1 MLKGDIITSRIR
13 QAVIKSP
20 QNRAL
25 EPCRPD
31 GGAHPRPPCAMM
43 RPVIRIDAFAQVK
56 EETMKKKLTAMICAL
71 ALAMAMPTLAWASN
85 SPQKVTSNTCTAS
98 QGATLTV
105 SGKTDDSTSKLVVE
119 ATSDQASNVSLSA
132 TQKIVGTFKVY
143 DVPEGST
150 YGPYTLTFNVG
161 TEYNGATATVFI
173 EHQGRDANLGTETK
187 TATVSNGNVT
197 ISTDGLSLVTIA
209 VDSSTVT
216 GATTDASATSPQT
229 GVDMTGIAVATAA
242 CAIAAVGVGVVLR
255 KKLAE

>member
-1 MLKGDIITSRIR
+1 MMQHIIS
-13 QAVIKSP
+13 
-20 QNRAL
+20 
-25 EPCRPD
+25 
-31 GGAHPRPPCAMM
+31 
-43 RPVIRIDAFAQVK
+43 IDAFAQVK

-98 QGATLTV
+98 QGASLTV

-132 TQKIVGTFKVY
+132 TQKIVGTFKAY

-161 TEYNGATATVFI
+161 TEYNGATATV
-173 EHQGRDANLGTETK
+173 TK

-242 CAIAAVGVGVVLR
+242 CAIAAVGVGVALR

>member
-1 MLKGDIITSRIR
+1 
-13 QAVIKSP
+13 
-20 QNRAL
+20 
-25 EPCRPD
+25 
-31 GGAHPRPPCAMM
+31 
-43 RPVIRIDAFAQVK
+43 
-56 EETMKKKLTAMICAL
+56 MKKKLTAMICAR

-242 CAIAAVGVGVVLR
+242 CAIAAVGVGMVLR

>member
-1 MLKGDIITSRIR
+1 MASIR
-13 QAVIKSP
+13 
-20 QNRAL
+20 R
-25 EPCRPD
+25 
-31 GGAHPRPPCAMM
+31 
-43 RPVIRIDAFAQVK
+43 
-56 EETMKKKLTAMICAL
+56 
-71 ALAMAMPTLAWASN
+71 
-85 SPQKVTSNTCTAS
+85 
-98 QGATLTV
+98 
-105 SGKTDDSTSKLVVE
+105 
-119 ATSDQASNVSLSA
+119 
-132 TQKIVGTFKVY
+132 
-143 DVPEGST
+143 

-187 TATVSNGNVT
+187 TATVSNGYVT

-242 CAIAAVGVGVVLR
+242 CAIAAVGVGVALR

>member
-1 MLKGDIITSRIR
+1 MMQHIIS
-13 QAVIKSP
+13 
-20 QNRAL
+20 
-25 EPCRPD
+25 
-31 GGAHPRPPCAMM
+31 
-43 RPVIRIDAFAQVK
+43 IDAFAQVK

-187 TATVSNGNVT
+187 TATVSNGYVT

-216 GATTDASATSPQT
+216 GATTDDKTIESPKT
-229 GVDMTGIAVATAA
+229 GDAGVALYAAMSLLSLTGGA
-242 CAIAAVGVGVVLR
+242 VVLGR
-255 KKLAE
+255 KRKAD

>member
-1 MLKGDIITSRIR
+1 MNTTRQENAAPQTRCGAAANETPVLPSQLDSRAIERKIFGLDEEIR
-13 QAVIKSP
+13 LGKIGAREHHDGALVQIVAILLAKLVNIASVKRTVRATRNASGLIAVGSQAV
-20 QNRAL
+20 
-25 EPCRPD
+25 
-31 GGAHPRPPCAMM
+31 
-43 RPVIRIDAFAQVK
+43 
-56 EETMKKKLTAMICAL
+56 
-71 ALAMAMPTLAWASN
+71 
-85 SPQKVTSNTCTAS
+85 
-98 QGATLTV
+98 ATLTV
-105 SGKTDDSTSKLVVE
+105 TGKTDDSTSKLVVE

-229 GVDMTGIAVATAA
+229 GVDMTGIAVATVA

>member
-1 MLKGDIITSRIR
+1 MMQHIIS
-13 QAVIKSP
+13 
-20 QNRAL
+20 
-25 EPCRPD
+25 
-31 GGAHPRPPCAMM
+31 
-43 RPVIRIDAFAQVK
+43 IDAFAQVK

-173 EHQGRDANLGTETK
+173 EHQGRDANLGAETK

-242 CAIAAVGVGVVLR
+242 CAIVAVGVGVVLR

>member
-1 MLKGDIITSRIR
+1 MASPRI
-13 QAVIKSP
+13 
-20 QNRAL
+20 
-25 EPCRPD
+25 E
-31 GGAHPRPPCAMM
+31 
-43 RPVIRIDAFAQVK
+43 
-56 EETMKKKLTAMICAL
+56 
-71 ALAMAMPTLAWASN
+71 
-85 SPQKVTSNTCTAS
+85 
-98 QGATLTV
+98 
-105 SGKTDDSTSKLVVE
+105 GKTLVDHVACLQGRHALVLLE
-119 ATSDQASNVSLSA
+119 RDLLIDEHCRKSRPLRLGLRLSLDQASNVSLSA

-187 TATVSNGNVT
+187 TATVSNGYVT

-229 GVDMTGIAVATAA
+229 GVDMAGIAVATAA

>member
-1 MLKGDIITSRIR
+1 MMQHIISI
-13 QAVIKSP
+13 
-20 QNRAL
+20 
-25 EPCRPD
+25 E
-31 GGAHPRPPCAMM
+31 
-43 RPVIRIDAFAQVK
+43 AFAQVK

-98 QGATLTV
+98 QGASLTV
-105 SGKTDDSTSKLVVE
+105 TGKTDDSTSKLVVE

-216 GATTDASATSPQT
+216 GAATDASATSPQT

>member
-1 MLKGDIITSRIR
+1 MPLVRRKMGLPPT
-13 QAVIKSP
+13 ACP
-20 QNRAL
+20 T
-25 EPCRPD
+25 E
-31 GGAHPRPPCAMM
+31 AHV
-43 RPVIRIDAFAQVK
+43 PVPMCYDATHHSIDAFAQVK

-105 SGKTDDSTSKLVVE
+105 TGKTDDSTSKLVVE

-187 TATVSNGNVT
+187 TATVSNGSVT

-242 CAIAAVGVGVVLR
+242 CAIAAVGVGMVLR

>member
-1 MLKGDIITSRIR
+1 
-13 QAVIKSP
+13 
-20 QNRAL
+20 
-25 EPCRPD
+25 
-31 GGAHPRPPCAMM
+31 
-43 RPVIRIDAFAQVK
+43 
-56 EETMKKKLTAMICAL
+56 
-71 ALAMAMPTLAWASN
+71 MAMPTLAWASN

-98 QGATLTV
+98 QGASLTV
-105 SGKTDDSTSKLVVE
+105 TGKTDDSTSKLVVE

-229 GVDMTGIAVATAA
+229 GVDMAGIAVATAA
-242 CAIAAVGVGVVLR
+242 CAIAAVGVGMVLR

>member
-1 MLKGDIITSRIR
+1 MPLVRRKMGLPPT
-13 QAVIKSP
+13 ACP
-20 QNRAL
+20 T
-25 EPCRPD
+25 E
-31 GGAHPRPPCAMM
+31 AHV
-43 RPVIRIDAFAQVK
+43 PVSMCYDATHHSIDAFAQVK

-105 SGKTDDSTSKLVVE
+105 TGKTDDSTSKLVVE

-187 TATVSNGNVT
+187 TATVSNGSVT

-242 CAIAAVGVGVVLR
+242 CAIAAVGVGMVLR

>member
-1 MLKGDIITSRIR
+1 MMQHIIS
-13 QAVIKSP
+13 
-20 QNRAL
+20 
-25 EPCRPD
+25 
-31 GGAHPRPPCAMM
+31 
-43 RPVIRIDAFAQVK
+43 IDAFAQVK

-98 QGATLTV
+98 QGAILTV

-173 EHQGRDANLGTETK
+173 EHQGRDASLGTETK

-229 GVDMTGIAVATAA
+229 GVDMTGIAVAIAA